1 MVITAN
7 TIIEKRKELWEQYHN
22 PNKDFEYIV
31 AVANELMNNS
41 ELLKEVIDNP
51 ELLIEMTFT
60 IVDKTKSTV
69 PFFLNDIQ
77 HDFINRLNRSIEQHR
92 QGKLLHLR
100 FLVLKGRQ
108 QGFTS
113 VITAYQL
120 ANTLIKKNFTGFTLA
135 DTSDNVRSIFQDK
148 AKYVYNQ
155 LPEVL
160 KPTEKYNSKT
170 EMFFEN
176 LNSSWRIN
184 VASDQ
189 VGRSRTIN
197 FFHGSESAFWNCLI
211 SSIQSSLGEALT
223 KDSIQILES
232 TANGFNEF
240 KDLWDSGEWINCFYE
255 WWRTK
260 EYRDEFESQDIKN
273 KFLYNIDYKKDSEW
287 IWERLNWHKYKLH
300 LEDEQLYWYYNKYKN
315 YLNKDMIKQEYP
327 CTPEE
332 AFLNS
337 GNCVFSTELLMQ
349 RKVELQELYKNKP
362 YKQGFFKF
370 KWNDENSKDFIL
382 NSTIKFVE
390 SQMGIIKIYERPK
403 AHGFY
408 VLGGDTAGDGSDFF
422 AGTIIDNTTGKRCAT
437 LHGKIDA
444 DIYTW
449 QMYCLGIFYNGAMTS
464 IEINFNTF
472 PVIELKRLK
481 YPHQYKREEYDSIS
495 KKMQE
500 KFGWKTDRNT
510 RPLIISE
517 EQSIIK
523 DHIEL
528 FTDITMIE
536 EALTF
541 IYDKDMR
548 PDATEGKHD
557 DLLFSDMIA
566 QSTRWQQRVERQP
579 SRINLEGFF
588 TPTELEDEGYVNPNQ
603 HKNKVLNKPVSSR
616 RRGR

>member
-7 TIIEKRKELWEQYHN
+7 QVIEKRKDLWEQYHDQ
-22 PNKDFEYIV
+22 NKDFEYV
-31 AVANELMNNS
+31 LAVARELTENA

-60 IVDKTKSTV
+60 IVDKEKSTV
-69 PFFLNDIQ
+69 PFFLNDVQ
-77 HDFINRLNRSIEQHR
+77 HDFLNLLNEKIELHSK
-92 QGKLLHLR
+92 GKLLHLR

-120 ANTLIKKNFTGFTLA
+120 ANTLIKRNFTGFTLA
-135 DTSDNVRSIFQDK
+135 DTADNVRAIFQDK

-155 LPEVL
+155 LPDIL

-184 VASDQ
+184 VASEQ

-197 FFHGSESAFWNCLI
+197 FFHGSEAAFWNCLI
-211 SSIQSSLGEALT
+211 SNTQSSLGEALT

-260 EYRDEFESQDIKN
+260 EYQDTFESQDIKN
-273 KFLYNIDYKKDSEW
+273 KFLYDIDHKTDW
-287 IWERLNWHKYKLH
+287 IWERLNWLKYKIH
-300 LEDEQLYWYYNKYKN
+300 LKDEQLYWYYNKYKN
-315 YLNKDMIKQEYP
+315 YLNKDLIKQEYP

-337 GNCVFSTELLMQ
+337 GNCVFNSELLMQ
-349 RKVELQELYKNKP
+349 RKVELQQLYEEKP
-362 YKQGFFKF
+362 YKRGYFKF
-370 KWNDENSKDFIL
+370 RWNDEESKDYIL
-382 NSTIKFVE
+382 NSSIEFEE
-390 SQMGIIKIYERPK
+390 SQLGMIKIYEQPK
-403 AHGFY
+403 PHGFY

-422 AGTIIDNTTGKRCAT
+422 AGTMLDNTTGKRVAT
-437 LHGKIDA
+437 LHAKVDA

-449 QMYCLGIFYNGAMTS
+449 QMYCLGIYYNQALAS

-481 YPHQYKREEYDSIS
+481 YPHQYIREEYDSIS

-528 FTDITMIE
+528 FTDIDTIDEM
-536 EALTF
+536 LTF
-541 IYDKDMR
+541 IYDENMR

-566 QSTRWQQRVERQP
+566 QATRWQQNVERLP
-579 SRINLEGFF
+579 TRKLEGFF
-588 TPTELEDEGYVNPNQ
+588 TPTELEDEGYIDVNTP
-603 HKNKVLNKPVSSR
+603 KLKVINRPVSSR
-616 RRGR
+616 RRRR

>member
-1 MVITAN
+1 MIITAN
-7 TIIEKRKELWEQYHN
+7 QVIEKRKELWEEYKD
-22 PNKDFEYIV
+22 PNKDFEFV
-31 AVANELMNNS
+31 LAVAKELTENMQ
-41 ELLKEVIDNP
+41 LLREVIDNP
-51 ELLIEMTFT
+51 ELLIEMTFN
-60 IVDKTKSTV
+60 IVDKEKSTV
-69 PFFLNDIQ
+69 PFFLNEVQ
-77 HDFINRLNRSIEQHR
+77 HSFIDLLNESIEKHK

-135 DTSDNVRSIFQDK
+135 DTADNVRTIFQDK
-148 AKYVYNQ
+148 AKYIYNQ

-184 VASDQ
+184 VATAQ

-197 FFHGSESAFWNCLI
+197 FFHGSEAAFWTCLI
-211 SSIQSSLGEALT
+211 SDTQSSLGEALT

-255 WWRTK
+255 WWRTP
-260 EYRDEFESQDIKN
+260 EYRDNFESKEIKD
-273 KFLYNIDYKKDSEW
+273 KFLSDIDNKAEW
-287 IWERLNWHKYKLH
+287 IWQRLKWLKHSIH
-300 LEDEQLYWYYNKYKN
+300 LENEQLYWYYNKYKN
-315 YLNKDMIKQEYP
+315 YLNKDLIKQEYP

-337 GNCVFSTELLMQ
+337 GNCVFNTEILTQ
-349 RKVELQELYKNKP
+349 RKVELQELYKEKP
-362 YKQGFFKF
+362 YRQGFFKF
-370 KWNDENSKDFIL
+370 KWNDEDSKDFIL
-382 NSTIKFVE
+382 NSSIEFVE
-390 SQMGIIKIYERPK
+390 SPMGMIKIYQEPK
-403 AHGFY
+403 TYGYY
-408 VLGGDTAGDGSDFF
+408 VLGGDTAGDGSDFY
-422 AGTIIDNTTGKRCAT
+422 AGTMIDNTTGKRCAT
-437 LHGKIDA
+437 LHAKVDA

-449 QMYCLGIFYNGAMTS
+449 QMYCLGMYYNKTLIS
-464 IEINFNTF
+464 IEINFNIF

-481 YPHQYKREEYDSIS
+481 YPHQYIREEYDRIS
-495 KKMQE
+495 RKMEE

-510 RPLIISE
+510 RPKIISE
-517 EQSIIK
+517 EQSIVK
-523 DHIEL
+523 DHPEL
-528 FTDITMIE
+528 FTDINTIGEM
-536 EALTF
+536 LTF
-541 IYDKDMR
+541 VYDEDMR

-566 QSTRWQQRVERQP
+566 QAARCQQNVERLPQKT
-579 SRINLEGFF
+579 LEGFF
-588 TPTELEDEGYVNPNQ
+588 TPTELEDEGYINYNTP
-603 HKNKVLNKPVSSR
+603 KKGLSRPVSR
-616 RRGR
+616 RRR

>member
-7 TIIEKRKELWEQYHN
+7 QVIEKRKELWEQYHDQ
-22 PNKDFEYIV
+22 NKDFEYV
-31 AVANELMNNS
+31 LAVARELTENKS
-41 ELLKEVIDNP
+41 LLDEVIDNP

-60 IVDKTKSTV
+60 IVDKEKSTV
-69 PFFLNDIQ
+69 PFFLNDVQ
-77 HDFINRLNRSIEQHR
+77 HDFLNLLNEKIELHR

-135 DTSDNVRSIFQDK
+135 DTADNVRAIFQDK

-155 LPEVL
+155 LPDIL

-184 VASDQ
+184 VASEQ

-197 FFHGSESAFWNCLI
+197 FFHGSEAAFWNCLI
-211 SSIQSSLGEALT
+211 SSTQSSLGEALT

-260 EYRDEFESQDIKN
+260 EYQDSFESQDIKN
-273 KFLYNIDYKKDSEW
+273 KFLYDIDHKSDW
-287 IWERLNWHKYKLH
+287 IWERLNWLKYKIH
-300 LEDEQLYWYYNKYKN
+300 LKDEQLYWYYNKYKN
-315 YLNKDMIKQEYP
+315 YLNKDLIKQEYP

-337 GNCVFSTELLMQ
+337 GNCVFNTELLMQ
-349 RKVELQELYKNKP
+349 RKVELQQLYKEKP
-362 YKQGFFKF
+362 YKRGFFKF
-370 KWNDENSKDFIL
+370 RWNDEESKDYIL
-382 NSTIKFVE
+382 NSSIEFEE
-390 SQMGIIKIYERPK
+390 SQMGMIKIYEQPK
-403 AHGFY
+403 ARGFY
-408 VLGGDTAGDGSDFF
+408 SLGGDTAGDGSDFF
-422 AGTIIDNTTGKRCAT
+422 AGTMLDNTTGKRVAT
-437 LHGKIDA
+437 LHAKVDA

-449 QMYCLGIFYNGAMTS
+449 QMYCLGMYYNQALAS

-481 YPHQYKREEYDSIS
+481 YPHQYIREEYDSIS

-517 EQSIIK
+517 EQSIVK
-523 DHIEL
+523 DHVEL
-528 FTDITMIE
+528 FTDIETIDEM
-536 EALTF
+536 LTF
-541 IYDKDMR
+541 IYDENMR

-566 QSTRWQQRVERQP
+566 QATRWQQNVERLP
-579 SRINLEGFF
+579 TRKLEGFF
-588 TPTELEDEGYVNPNQ
+588 TPTELEDEGYIDVNTPKLKGINR
-603 HKNKVLNKPVSSR
+603 PVSSR
-616 RRGR
+616 RRRR

>member
-7 TIIEKRKELWEQYHN
+7 QVIEKRKELWEQYHDQ
-22 PNKDFEYIV
+22 NKDFEYV
-31 AVANELMNNS
+31 LAVARELVENKS
-41 ELLKEVIDNP
+41 LLDEVINNP

-60 IVDKTKSTV
+60 IVDKEKSTV
-69 PFFLNDIQ
+69 PFFLNNVQ
-77 HDFINRLNRSIEQHR
+77 HDFLNLLNEKIELHR
-92 QGKLLHLR
+92 QGKLLYLR

-135 DTSDNVRSIFQDK
+135 DTADNVRAIFQDK

-155 LPEVL
+155 LPDIL

-184 VASDQ
+184 VASEQ

-197 FFHGSESAFWNCLI
+197 FFHGSEAAFWNCLI
-211 SSIQSSLGEALT
+211 SSTQSSLGEALT

-260 EYRDEFESQDIKN
+260 EYQDTFESQDIKN
-273 KFLYNIDYKKDSEW
+273 KFLYDIDHKTDW
-287 IWERLNWHKYKLH
+287 IWERLNWLKYKIH
-300 LEDEQLYWYYNKYKN
+300 LKDEQLYWYYNKYKN
-315 YLNKDMIKQEYP
+315 YLNKDLIKQEYP

-337 GNCVFSTELLMQ
+337 GNCVFNSELLMQ
-349 RKVELQELYKNKP
+349 RKVELQQLYKEKP
-362 YKQGFFKF
+362 YKRGYFKF
-370 KWNDENSKDFIL
+370 RWNDEESKDYIL
-382 NSTIKFVE
+382 NSSIEFEE
-390 SQMGIIKIYERPK
+390 SQLGMIKIYEQPK
-403 AHGFY
+403 PHGFY

-422 AGTIIDNTTGKRCAT
+422 AGTMLDNTTGKRVAT
-437 LHGKIDA
+437 LHAKVDA

-449 QMYCLGIFYNGAMTS
+449 QMYCLGIYYNQALAS

-481 YPHQYKREEYDSIS
+481 YPHQYIREEYDSIS

-517 EQSIIK
+517 EQSIVK

-528 FTDITMIE
+528 FTDIETIDEM
-536 EALTF
+536 LTF
-541 IYDKDMR
+541 IYDENMR

-566 QSTRWQQRVERQP
+566 QATRWQQNVERLP
-579 SRINLEGFF
+579 TRKLEGFF
-588 TPTELEDEGYVNPNQ
+588 TPTELEDEGYIDVNTPKLKGINR
-603 HKNKVLNKPVSSR
+603 PVSSR
-616 RRGR
+616 RRRR

>member
-7 TIIEKRKELWEQYHN
+7 IIIEKRKELWEQYHN

-287 IWERLNWHKYKLH
+287 IWERLNWLKYKLH

-449 QMYCLGIFYNGAMTS
+449 QMYCLGIFYNSAMAS

-579 SRINLEGFF
+579 SRILEGFF

>member
-1 MVITAN
+1 MAITAEQV
-7 TIIEKRKELWEQYHN
+7 IQKRKEIWEQYHD
-22 PNKDFEYIV
+22 PNKDFEYIM
-31 AVANELMNNS
+31 AVANELIENAS
-41 ELLKEVIDNP
+41 LLKEVIDNP

-69 PFFLNDIQ
+69 PFFLNDVQ
-77 HDFINRLNRSIEQHR
+77 HDFIDLLNEKIEQHR
-92 QGKLLHLR
+92 QGKLLQLK

-135 DTSDNVRSIFQDK
+135 DTADNVRAIFQDK
-148 AKYVYNQ
+148 AKYIYNQ
-155 LPEVL
+155 LPEIL

-184 VASDQ
+184 VATDQ

-197 FFHGSESAFWNCLI
+197 FFHGSEAAFWNCLI
-211 SSIQSSLGEALT
+211 SATQSSLGEALT

-255 WWRTK
+255 WWKTK
-260 EYRDEFESQDIKN
+260 EYQDNFESQDIKST
-273 KFLYNIDYKKDSEW
+273 FLYNIDHKAQTEW
-287 IWERLNWHKYKLH
+287 IWERLNWLKYKIH
-300 LEDEQLYWYYNKYKN
+300 LKDEQLYWYYNKYNN
-315 YLNKDMIKQEYP
+315 YLNKDLIKQEYP
-327 CTPEE
+327 CTAEE

-337 GNCVFSTELLMQ
+337 GNCVFNSELLMQ
-349 RKVELQELYKNKP
+349 RKTELKELYKKNP

-370 KWNDENSKDFIL
+370 KWNNEEAKDYIL
-382 NSTIKFVE
+382 NSTIEFVE
-390 SQMGIIKIYERPK
+390 SPVGMIKIYEKPK
-403 AHGFY
+403 VHGFY

-422 AGTIIDNTTGKRCAT
+422 AGTCLDNTTGKRVAT
-437 LHGKIDA
+437 LHGKVDA

-449 QMYCLGIFYNGAMTS
+449 QMYCLGMYYNQALVS
-464 IEINFNTF
+464 IEINFNIF

-481 YPHQYKREEYDSIS
+481 YPHQYIREEYDSKS
-495 KKMQE
+495 RKMQE
-500 KFGWKTDRNT
+500 KYGWKTDGNT

-517 EQSIIK
+517 EQGVIK

-528 FTDITMIE
+528 FTDITMID

-541 IYDKDMR
+541 IYDDNMR

-557 DLLFSDMIA
+557 DMLFSDMIA
-566 QSTRWQQRVERQP
+566 QATRIQQSVEMQP
-579 SRINLEGFF
+579 TRTLQGFF
-588 TPTELEDEGYVNPNQ
+588 TPTELEDEGYIDYSTPKKQGMNR
-603 HKNKVLNKPVSSR
+603 PVSSR
-616 RRGR
+616 RRRR

>member
-7 TIIEKRKELWEQYHN
+7 QVIEKRKELWEEYEE
-22 PNKDFEYIV
+22 PNKDFEYV
-31 AVANELMNNS
+31 LAVANELLENK
-41 ELLKEVIDNP
+41 ELLQEVTDNP

-60 IVDKTKSTV
+60 IVDKEKNTV
-69 PFFLNDIQ
+69 PFFLNEVQ
-77 HDFINRLNRSIEQHR
+77 HSFINLLNESIKKHK

-135 DTSDNVRSIFQDK
+135 DTADNVRTIFQDK
-148 AKYVYNQ
+148 AKFIYNQ

-184 VASDQ
+184 VATEQ

-197 FFHGSESAFWNCLI
+197 FFHGSEAAFWNCLI
-211 SSIQSSLGEALT
+211 STTQSSLGEALT

-255 WWRTK
+255 WWKTL
-260 EYRDEFESQDIKN
+260 EYKDNFESEEIKE
-273 KFLYNIDYKKDSEW
+273 KFLNDIEVKAEW
-287 IWERLNWHKYKLH
+287 IWQRLKWLKHSIN
-300 LEDEQLYWYYNKYKN
+300 LENEQLYWYYNKYKN
-315 YLNKDMIKQEYP
+315 YLNKDLIKQEYP

-337 GNCVFSTELLMQ
+337 GNCVFNTEILTQ
-349 RKVELQELYKNKP
+349 RKVELQELYKEKP
-362 YKQGFFKF
+362 YRQGFFKF
-370 KWNDENSKDFIL
+370 KWNNEDNKDFIL
-382 NSTIKFVE
+382 NSSIEFEE
-390 SQMGIIKIYERPK
+390 SLMGMIKIYEEPK
-403 AHGFY
+403 TYGYY
-408 VLGGDTAGDGSDFF
+408 VLGGDTAGDGSDFYT
-422 AGTIIDNTTGKRCAT
+422 GTMINNTTGKRCAT
-437 LHGKIDA
+437 LHAKVDA

-449 QMYCLGIFYNGAMTS
+449 QMYCLGMYYNKALVS
-464 IEINFNTF
+464 IEVNFNIF
-472 PVIELKRLK
+472 PVIELRRIK
-481 YPHQYKREEYDSIS
+481 YPHQYIREEYDSKS
-495 KKMQE
+495 RKMQE
-500 KFGWKTDRNT
+500 KLGWKTDRNT
-510 RPLIISE
+510 RPKIISE
-517 EQSIIK
+517 EQSIVK
-523 DHIEL
+523 DHPEL
-528 FTDITMIE
+528 FTDIDTIGEMI
-536 EALTF
+536 TF
-541 IYDKDMR
+541 VYDEDMR

-566 QSTRWQQRVERQP
+566 QAARVQQNVEKTPQRVLQ
-579 SRINLEGFF
+579 GFF
-588 TPTELEDEGYVNPNQ
+588 TPTELEDEGYINYNTP
-603 HKNKVLNKPVSSR
+603 KKGLSRPISR
-616 RRGR
+616 RRR

>member
-7 TIIEKRKELWEQYHN
+7 QVIEKRKELWEQYHDQ
-22 PNKDFEYIV
+22 NKDFEYV
-31 AVANELMNNS
+31 LAVARELTENKN
-41 ELLKEVIDNP
+41 LLDEVIDNP

-60 IVDKTKSTV
+60 IVDKEKSTV
-69 PFFLNDIQ
+69 PFFLNDVQ
-77 HDFINRLNRSIEQHR
+77 HDFLNLLNEKIELHK

-135 DTSDNVRSIFQDK
+135 DTADNVRAIFQDK

-155 LPEVL
+155 LPDIL

-184 VASDQ
+184 VASEQ

-197 FFHGSESAFWNCLI
+197 FFHGSEAAFWNCLI
-211 SSIQSSLGEALT
+211 SSTQSSLGEALT
-223 KDSIQILES
+223 KNSIQILES

-260 EYRDEFESQDIKN
+260 EYQDSFESQDIKN
-273 KFLYNIDYKKDSEW
+273 KFLYDIDHKNDW
-287 IWERLNWHKYKLH
+287 IWERLNWLKYKIH
-300 LEDEQLYWYYNKYKN
+300 LKDEQLYWYYNKYKN
-315 YLNKDMIKQEYP
+315 YLNKDLIKQEYP
-327 CTPEE
+327 CTSEE

-337 GNCVFSTELLMQ
+337 GNCVFNTELLMQ
-349 RKVELQELYKNKP
+349 RKVELQQLYKEKP
-362 YKQGFFKF
+362 YKRGFFKF
-370 KWNDENSKDFIL
+370 KWNDEESKDYIL
-382 NSTIKFVE
+382 NSSIEFEE
-390 SQMGIIKIYERPK
+390 SQMGMIKIYEQPK

-422 AGTIIDNTTGKRCAT
+422 AGTMLDNTTGKRVAT
-437 LHGKIDA
+437 LHAKVDA

-449 QMYCLGIFYNGAMTS
+449 QMYCLGIYYNQALAS

-481 YPHQYKREEYDSIS
+481 YPHQYIREEYDSIS

-517 EQSIIK
+517 EQSIVK

-528 FTDITMIE
+528 FTDIETIDEM
-536 EALTF
+536 LTF
-541 IYDKDMR
+541 IYDENMR

-566 QSTRWQQRVERQP
+566 QATRWQQNVERLP
-579 SRINLEGFF
+579 TRKLEGFF
-588 TPTELEDEGYVNPNQ
+588 TPTELEDAGYIDVNTPKLKGINR
-603 HKNKVLNKPVSSR
+603 PVSSR
-616 RRGR
+616 RRRR

>member
-7 TIIEKRKELWEQYHN
+7 QVIEKRKELWEQYHDQ
-22 PNKDFEYIV
+22 NKDFEYV
-31 AVANELMNNS
+31 LAVARELTENKS
-41 ELLKEVIDNP
+41 LLDEVIDNP

-60 IVDKTKSTV
+60 IVDKEKSTV
-69 PFFLNDIQ
+69 PFFLNDVQ
-77 HDFINRLNRSIEQHR
+77 HDFLNLLNEKIELHR

-135 DTSDNVRSIFQDK
+135 DTADNVRAIFQDK

-155 LPEVL
+155 LPDIL

-184 VASDQ
+184 VASEQ

-197 FFHGSESAFWNCLI
+197 FFHGSEAAFWNCLI
-211 SSIQSSLGEALT
+211 SSTQSSLGEALT

-260 EYRDEFESQDIKN
+260 EYQDSFERQDIKN
-273 KFLYNIDYKKDSEW
+273 KFLYDIDHKSDW
-287 IWERLNWHKYKLH
+287 IWERLNWLKYKIH
-300 LEDEQLYWYYNKYKN
+300 LKDEQLYWYYNKYKN
-315 YLNKDMIKQEYP
+315 YLNKDLIKQEYP

-337 GNCVFSTELLMQ
+337 GNCVFNTELLMQ
-349 RKVELQELYKNKP
+349 RKVELQQLYKEKP
-362 YKQGFFKF
+362 YKRGFFKF
-370 KWNDENSKDFIL
+370 RWNDEESKDYIL
-382 NSTIKFVE
+382 NSSIEFEE
-390 SQMGIIKIYERPK
+390 SQMGMIKIYEQPK
-403 AHGFY
+403 ARGFY
-408 VLGGDTAGDGSDFF
+408 SLGGDTAGDGSDFF
-422 AGTIIDNTTGKRCAT
+422 AGTMLDNTTGKRVAT
-437 LHGKIDA
+437 LHAKVDA

-449 QMYCLGIFYNGAMTS
+449 QMYCLGMYYNQALAS

-481 YPHQYKREEYDSIS
+481 YPHQYIREEYDSIS

-517 EQSIIK
+517 EQSIVK
-523 DHIEL
+523 DHVEL
-528 FTDITMIE
+528 FTDIETIDEM
-536 EALTF
+536 LTF
-541 IYDKDMR
+541 IYDENMR

-566 QSTRWQQRVERQP
+566 QATRWQQNVERLP
-579 SRINLEGFF
+579 TRKLEGFF
-588 TPTELEDEGYVNPNQ
+588 TPTELEDEGYIDVNTPKLKGINR
-603 HKNKVLNKPVSSR
+603 PVSSR
-616 RRGR
+616 RRRR

>member
-287 IWERLNWHKYKLH
+287 IWERLNWLKYKLH

-449 QMYCLGIFYNGAMTS
+449 QMYCLGIFYNSAMAS

-579 SRINLEGFF
+579 SRILEGFF
-588 TPTELEDEGYVNPNQ
+588 TPTELEDKGYVNPNQ

>member
-7 TIIEKRKELWEQYHN
+7 QVIEKRKELWEQYHDQ
-22 PNKDFEYIV
+22 NKDFEYV
-31 AVANELMNNS
+31 LAVARELTENA

-60 IVDKTKSTV
+60 IVDKEKSTV
-69 PFFLNDIQ
+69 PFFLNNVQ
-77 HDFINRLNRSIEQHR
+77 HDFLNLLNEKIELHR

-135 DTSDNVRSIFQDK
+135 DTADNVRAIFQDK

-155 LPEVL
+155 LPDIL

-184 VASDQ
+184 VASEQ

-197 FFHGSESAFWNCLI
+197 FFHGSEAAFWNCLI
-211 SSIQSSLGEALT
+211 SSTQSSLGEALT

-260 EYRDEFESQDIKN
+260 EYQDKFESQDTKN
-273 KFLYNIDYKKDSEW
+273 KFLYDIDHKTDW
-287 IWERLNWHKYKLH
+287 IWERLNWLKYKIKLK
-300 LEDEQLYWYYNKYKN
+300 DEQLYWYYNKYKN
-315 YLNKDMIKQEYP
+315 YLNKDLIKQEYP

-337 GNCVFSTELLMQ
+337 GNCIFNSELLMQ
-349 RKVELQELYKNKP
+349 RKVELQQLYKEKP
-362 YKQGFFKF
+362 YKRGYFKF
-370 KWNDENSKDFIL
+370 RWNDEESKDYIL
-382 NSTIKFVE
+382 NSSIEFVE
-390 SQMGIIKIYERPK
+390 SQMGMIKIYEQPK
-403 AHGFY
+403 PHGFY

-422 AGTIIDNTTGKRCAT
+422 AGTCLDNTTGKRVAT
-437 LHGKIDA
+437 LHAKVDA

-449 QMYCLGIFYNGAMTS
+449 QMYCLGMYYNQALAS

-481 YPHQYKREEYDSIS
+481 YPHQYIREEYDSIS

-517 EQSIIK
+517 EQSIVK

-528 FTDITMIE
+528 FTDIDTIDEM
-536 EALTF
+536 LTF
-541 IYDKDMR
+541 IYDENMR
-548 PDATEGKHD
+548 PDAIEGKHD

-566 QSTRWQQRVERQP
+566 QATRWQQKVERLP
-579 SRINLEGFF
+579 TRKLEGFF
-588 TPTELEDEGYVNPNQ
+588 TPTELEDEGYIDVNTPKLKGINR
-603 HKNKVLNKPVSSR
+603 PVSNR
-616 RRGR
+616 RRRK

>member
-7 TIIEKRKELWEQYHN
+7 QIIEKRKELWEQYHDQ
-22 PNKDFEYIV
+22 NKDFEYV
-31 AVANELMNNS
+31 LAVARELTENAK
-41 ELLKEVIDNP
+41 LLKEVIDNP

-60 IVDKTKSTV
+60 IVDKEKSTV
-69 PFFLNDIQ
+69 PFFLNDVQ
-77 HDFINRLNRSIEQHR
+77 HDFLNLLNEKIELHR

-135 DTSDNVRSIFQDK
+135 DTADNVRAIFQDK

-155 LPEVL
+155 LPDIL

-184 VASDQ
+184 VASEQ

-197 FFHGSESAFWNCLI
+197 FFHGSEAAFWNCLI
-211 SSIQSSLGEALT
+211 SSTQSSLGEALT

-240 KDLWDSGEWINCFYE
+240 KDLWDSEEWINCFYE

-260 EYRDEFESQDIKN
+260 EYQDSFESQDIKN
-273 KFLYNIDYKKDSEW
+273 KFLYDIDHKSDW
-287 IWERLNWHKYKLH
+287 IWERLNWLKYKIH
-300 LEDEQLYWYYNKYKN
+300 LKDEQLYWYYNKYKN
-315 YLNKDMIKQEYP
+315 YLNKDLIKQEYP

-337 GNCVFSTELLMQ
+337 GNCVFNSELLMQ
-349 RKVELQELYKNKP
+349 RKVELQQLYKEKP
-362 YKQGFFKF
+362 YKRGYFKF
-370 KWNDENSKDFIL
+370 RWNDEESKDYIL
-382 NSTIKFVE
+382 NSSIEFEE
-390 SQMGIIKIYERPK
+390 SQLGMIKIYEQPK

-422 AGTIIDNTTGKRCAT
+422 AGTMLDNTTGKRVAT
-437 LHGKIDA
+437 LHAKVDA

-449 QMYCLGIFYNGAMTS
+449 QMYCLGIYYNQALAS

-481 YPHQYKREEYDSIS
+481 YPHQYIREEYDSIS

-517 EQSIIK
+517 EQSIVK

-528 FTDITMIE
+528 FTDIGTIDEM
-536 EALTF
+536 LTL
-541 IYDKDMR
+541 IYDENMR

-566 QSTRWQQRVERQP
+566 QATRWQQNVERLP
-579 SRINLEGFF
+579 TRKLEGFF
-588 TPTELEDEGYVNPNQ
+588 TPTELEDEGYINVNTPKLKGINR
-603 HKNKVLNKPVSSR
+603 PVSSR
-616 RRGR
+616 RRRR

>member
-1 MVITAN
+1 MVITAKQV
-7 TIIEKRKELWEQYHN
+7 IEKRKELWEQYHDQ
-22 PNKDFEYIV
+22 NKDFEYV
-31 AVANELMNNS
+31 LAVSKELTENRQ
-41 ELLKEVIDNP
+41 LLNEVINNP

-60 IVDKTKSTV
+60 IVDKEKSTV
-69 PFFLNDIQ
+69 PFLLNDVQ
-77 HDFINRLNRSIEQHR
+77 HDFLNLLNEKIEKHN

-135 DTSDNVRSIFQDK
+135 DTADNVRAIFQDK

-155 LPEVL
+155 LPDIL

-170 EMFFEN
+170 EMFFEI

-184 VASDQ
+184 VATDQ

-197 FFHGSESAFWNCLI
+197 FFHGSEAAFWKCLI
-211 SSIQSSLGEALT
+211 SETQSSLGEALT

-260 EYRDEFESQDIKN
+260 EYQDNFESQDIKN
-273 KFLYNIDYKKDSEW
+273 KFLYDIDHKSEW
-287 IWERLNWHKYKLH
+287 IWERLNWLKYKIH
-300 LEDEQLYWYYNKYKN
+300 LSDEQLYWYYNKYKN
-315 YLNKDMIKQEYP
+315 YLNKDLIKQEYP

-337 GNCVFSTELLMQ
+337 GNCVFNSELLMQ
-349 RKVELQELYKNKP
+349 RKVELQQLYKEKQ

-370 KWNDENSKDFIL
+370 KWNDEESKDYIL
-382 NSTIKFVE
+382 NSSIEFVE
-390 SQMGIIKIYERPK
+390 SPVGMIKLYEQPK
-403 AHGFY
+403 IHGFY

-422 AGTIIDNTTGKRCAT
+422 AGTMLDNTTGKRVAI
-437 LHGKIDA
+437 LHAKVDA

-449 QMYCLGIFYNGAMTS
+449 QMYCLGIYYNQALAS

-481 YPHQYKREEYDSIS
+481 YPHQYIREEYDSIS

-517 EQSIIK
+517 EQSIVK
-523 DHIEL
+523 DHPEL
-528 FTDITMIE
+528 FTDIETIDEM
-536 EALTF
+536 LTF
-541 IYDKDMR
+541 IYDENLR

-566 QSTRWQQRVERQP
+566 QATRWQQKVERLP
-579 SRINLEGFF
+579 TRKLEGFF
-588 TPTELEDEGYVNPNQ
+588 TPTELEDEGYIDVNTP
-603 HKNKVLNKPVSSR
+603 KLKGINKPVSNR
-616 RRGR
+616 RRRR

>member
-1 MVITAN
+1 MIITAKKV
-7 TIIEKRKELWEQYHN
+7 IEKRKELWKEYKN
-22 PNKDFEYIV
+22 PNKDFEFVY
-31 AVANELMNNS
+31 AVAKELMQNKK
-41 ELLKEVIDNP
+41 LLDEVINKP
-51 ELLIEMTFT
+51 ELLIEMTFN
-60 IVDKTKSTV
+60 IVDKEKSTV
-69 PFFLNDIQ
+69 PFFLNDVQ
-77 HDFINRLNRSIEQHR
+77 HDFIDLLNDSIEKYKE
-92 QGKLLHLR
+92 GKLLHLR

-135 DTSDNVRSIFQDK
+135 DTADNVRAIFQDK
-148 AKYVYNQ
+148 AKYIYNQ
-155 LPEVL
+155 LPEIL

-184 VASDQ
+184 VATDQ

-197 FFHGSESAFWNCLI
+197 FFHGSEAAFWNCLI
-211 SSIQSSLGEALT
+211 SSTQSSLGEALT

-260 EYRDEFESQDIKN
+260 EYKDNFETIEIKN
-273 KFLYNIDYKKDSEW
+273 KFLNDIETKSDW
-287 IWERLNWHKYKLH
+287 IWQRLKWLKHSIK

-315 YLNKDMIKQEYP
+315 YLNKDLIKQEYP

-337 GNCVFSTELLMQ
+337 GNCVFNTEILIQ
-349 RKVELQELYKNKP
+349 RKVELQELYRVKP

-370 KWNDENSKDFIL
+370 RWNDEETKDYIL
-382 NSTIKFVE
+382 DSSIEFEK
-390 SQMGIIKIYERPK
+390 SPMGMIKIYEEPK
-403 AHGFY
+403 TNGFY
-408 VLGGDTAGDGSDFF
+408 VLGGDTAGDGSDFNT
-422 AGTIIDNTTGKRCAT
+422 GTMINNTTGKRCAT
-437 LHGKIDA
+437 LHTKADA

-449 QMYCLGIFYNGAMTS
+449 QMYCLGVYYNKALAG
-464 IEINFNTF
+464 IEINFNLF
-472 PVIELKRLK
+472 PVIELQRLK
-481 YPHQYKREEYDSIS
+481 YPHQYIREEYDRIG
-495 KKMQE
+495 KQMQQ

-510 RPLIISE
+510 RPKIISE
-517 EQSIIK
+517 EQSIVK
-523 DHIEL
+523 DHPEL
-528 FTDITMIE
+528 FTDIETIGEM
-536 EALTF
+536 LTF
-541 IYDKDMR
+541 IYDENMR

-566 QSTRWQQRVERQP
+566 QAIRWQQGIEKLPQK
-579 SRINLEGFF
+579 SLEGFF
-588 TPTELEDEGYVNPNQ
+588 TPGELEDLGYKSINV
-603 HKNKVLNKPVSSR
+603 KTVNKPISSR
-616 RRGR
+616 RRR

>member
-1 MVITAN
+1 MVITADQV
-7 TIIEKRKELWEQYHN
+7 IQKRKKLWEEHHN
-22 PNKDFEYIV
+22 PNKDFEYIM
-31 AVANELMNNS
+31 AVANELIEN
-41 ELLKEVIDNP
+41 EKLLKEVIDNP

-69 PFFLNDIQ
+69 PFSLNEVQQDFLQ
-77 HDFINRLNRSIEQHR
+77 KLNESIKKHNE
-92 QGKLLHLR
+92 GKLLHLK

-120 ANTLIKKNFTGFTLA
+120 ANTLIKRNFTGFTLA
-135 DTSDNVRSIFQDK
+135 DTADNVRTIFQDK
-148 AKYVYNQ
+148 AKYIYNQ

-170 EMFFEN
+170 ELFFEN

-184 VASDQ
+184 VATEE
-189 VGRSRTIN
+189 VGRSRTVN
-197 FFHGSESAFWNCLI
+197 FFHGSEAAFWKCLI
-211 SSIQSSLGEALT
+211 SNIQSSLGEALT

-255 WWRTK
+255 WWKTK
-260 EYRDEFESQDIKN
+260 EYQDNFESPEIKQE
-273 KFLYNIDYKKDSEW
+273 FLNNIDNKTKTEW
-287 IWERLNWHKYKLH
+287 IWERLNWLKYKMKLK
-300 LEDEQLYWYYNKYKN
+300 DEQLYWYYNKYN
-315 YLNKDMIKQEYP
+315 GYLNKDLIKQEYP

-337 GNCVFSTELLMQ
+337 GNCVFNSELLMQ
-349 RKVELQELYKNKP
+349 RKTELQQLYKEKP

-370 KWNDENSKDFIL
+370 KWHDEESKDFIL
-382 NSTIKFVE
+382 NSTIEFEE
-390 SQMGIIKIYERPK
+390 SPVGMIKIYQEPK
-403 AHGFY
+403 PHGFY

-422 AGTIIDNTTGKRCAT
+422 AGTMIDNTTGKRVAT
-437 LHGKIDA
+437 LHGKIEA

-449 QMYCLGIFYNGAMTS
+449 QMYCLGMYYNQALVS
-464 IEINFNTF
+464 IEINFNIF

-481 YPHQYKREEYDSIS
+481 YPHQYTREEYDSKS

-500 KFGWKTDRNT
+500 KYGWKTDGNT

-523 DHIEL
+523 DHPEL
-528 FTDITMIE
+528 FTDITMID

-541 IYDKDMR
+541 VYDENMR

-557 DLLFSDMIA
+557 DMLFSDMIA
-566 QSTRWQQRVERQP
+566 QATRWQQRVEVKP
-579 SRINLEGFF
+579 ASTLKGFF
-588 TPTELEDEGYVNPNQ
+588 TPTELEDLGYIDNNTPKTQVINR
-603 HKNKVLNKPVSSR
+603 PVASR
-616 RRGR
+616 RRRK

>member
-1 MVITAN
+1 MKITAD
-7 TIIEKRKELWEQYHN
+7 IVIKKRKELWNKYKD
-22 PNKDFEYIV
+22 PNKDFEFIL
-31 AVANELMNNS
+31 AVANELITNRD
-41 ELLKEVIDNP
+41 LLNEVKNKP

-69 PFFLNDIQ
+69 PFFFNDVQHEFLNL
-77 HDFINRLNRSIEQHR
+77 LNECIEKHKK
-92 QGKLLHLR
+92 GELLHLK

-135 DTSDNVRSIFQDK
+135 DTADNVRAIFQDK

-176 LNSSWRIN
+176 LNSSWRIS
-184 VASDQ
+184 VATDQ

-197 FFHGSESAFWNCLI
+197 FFHGSEAAFWKCLI
-211 SSIQSSLGEALT
+211 SATQSSLGEALT

-240 KDLWDSGEWINCFYE
+240 KDLWDSKEWINCFYQ
-255 WWRTK
+255 WWKTK
-260 EYRDEFESQDIKN
+260 EYRDNFENVEIKQE
-273 KFLYNIDYKKDSEW
+273 FLYNIDNKKETEW
-287 IWERLNWHKYKLH
+287 IWERLNWLKYKIE
-300 LEDEQLYWYYNKYKN
+300 LENEQLYWYYNKYRN

-337 GNCVFSTELLMQ
+337 GNCVFDVELLTQ
-349 RKVELQELYKNKP
+349 RKVELQELYKEQP
-362 YKQGFFKF
+362 YLQGFFEF
-370 KWNDENSKDFIL
+370 KWHDEENKDFIL
-382 NSTIKFVE
+382 NKTIKFVE
-390 SQMGIIKIYERPK
+390 SPTGLIKIYEKPK
-403 AHGFY
+403 RHGLY

-422 AGTIIDNTTGKRCAT
+422 AGTMIDNTTGKRVAT

-449 QMYCLGIFYNGAMTS
+449 QMYCLGIFYNNAMAS

-481 YPHQYKREEYDSIS
+481 YPNQYKREEYDSIS
-495 KKMQE
+495 KKLQE

-517 EQSIIK
+517 EQSMIK

-541 IYDKDMR
+541 IYDEDMR
-548 PDATEGKHD
+548 PDATDGKHD

-566 QSTRWQQRVERQP
+566 QATRWQQKVEIKP
-579 SRINLEGFF
+579 TKTLEGFF
-588 TPTELEDEGYVNPNQ
+588 TPTELQDEGYINNSTP
-603 HKNKVLNKPVSSR
+603 KKDLKSKPISRR